1 MESHNRTT
9 TGRWTSTPLH
19 KVYPSRRTT
28 TNRIFAAIYASA
40 LLALFC
46 HHTNNLLFH
55 STTFSSFFTSSS
67 LLVAD
72 FVFAFMWLTTQ
83 SFRMRPLYREE
94 FPDNLKRALK
104 ESDFPAIDVFICTT
118 DPYREPPMRVVNTAL
133 SVMAYDY
140 PAEKLSVFVSDDG
153 GSALTLF
160 ALFEAAKFA
169 GHWLPFC
176 RKNDVVQRCPEAY
189 FAANPS
195 TTSETDKLKTLYES
209 MKARVKNVVERG
221 KVDDQY
227 ITDEQ
232 YHQAFSKW
240 TDGFTRQDHPTVI
253 QVVLDRSEDKDITGH
268 PMPNLVYVSRQKS
281 TTSPHHYKAGALN
294 VLLRVSAT
302 MSNAPVIL
310 TLDCDMYSNDPQTP
324 LRVLCYFSDPELRSN
339 LGFVQFPQRFHGIN
353 KNDIYACELKRVFQ
367 INPVGF
373 NGLASPDY
381 LGTGCFFSRRAF
393 FGAPSALV
401 SPEIPELRPDNV
413 VCKPIQSPEV
423 LELAH
428 LVAGCDFEKQAQ
440 WGYKIGLRYGALV
453 EDVFTSY
460 RLQCEGWK
468 SIFCNPEKA
477 AFYGDAPISL
487 VDVLNQNVRW
497 SIGLHEMTFSKYCPL
512 TFGICY
518 MGILM
523 GFAYAHYSLWPIW
536 SIPMAIYAFLP
547 SLALLNGVSIFPKVS
562 EPWFLLYLFLF
573 LGSYGQDLLDFIIEE
588 GTFKKWWN
596 DQRIWMIKGLSC
608 FLFGS
613 IEYFLKSLGISTHG
627 FDVTS
632 KVVDQEQSK
641 RYEQG
646 VFDFGVESPMFVPM
660 TMAAITNLAAFCLGL
675 VFVLT
680 GRESAFEG
688 LFMQVLISGFGVL
701 NSLPVYEAMIMS
713 SKSGIPTRT
722 TLLSVVLSSV
732 LFVTAF
738 VALRK

>member
-9 TGRWTSTPLH
+9 TGRSRSTPLH
-19 KVYPSRRTT
+19 TAYPSRRTT
-28 TNRIFAAIYASA
+28 TNRIFAVIYASA

-55 STTFSSFFTSSS
+55 STTFSSIFTSSS

-72 FVFAFMWLTTQ
+72 FFFAFMWLTTQ

-104 ESDFPAIDVFICTT
+104 ESDFPAIDVFICTA
-118 DPYREPPMRVVNTAL
+118 DPYKEPPMRVVNTAL

-140 PAEKLSVFVSDDG
+140 PAEKISVFVSDDG

-176 RKNDVVQRCPEAY
+176 RKNDVVPRCPEAY

-232 YHQAFSKW
+232 YHQAFTKW

-253 QVVLDRSEDKDITGH
+253 QVVLDRSKDKDITGH

-324 LRVLCYFSDPELRSN
+324 LRVLCYFSDPELQSN

-367 INPVGF
+367 INPVGL
-373 NGLASPDY
+373 NGLAGSY
-381 LGTGCFFSRRAF
+381 YFGTGCFFSRRAF
-393 FGAPSALV
+393 FGGPSALV

-428 LVAGCDFEKQAQ
+428 LVAGCDYGKQAQ
-440 WGYKIGLRYGALV
+440 WGYKIGVRYGSLV
-453 EDVFTSY
+453 EDFFTGY
-460 RLQCEGWK
+460 HLHCEGWK

-487 VDVLNQNVRW
+487 VDVLNQIKRC
-497 SIGLHEMTFSKYCPL
+497 SIGFHEVTFSKYCPL
-512 TFGICY
+512 TFGSRY

-523 GFAYAHYSLWPIW
+523 GFAYAHNSFWPFW
-536 SIPMAIYAFLP
+536 SIPMAVYAFLP
-547 SLALLNGVSIFPKVS
+547 SLTLLNGVYIFPKVS
-562 EPWFLLYLFLF
+562 EPWFLFYLFLF
-573 LGSYGQDLLDFIIEE
+573 LGGYGQDLLNFIIEG

-596 DQRIWMIKGLSC
+596 DQRIWMIRGLSC

-627 FDVTS
+627 FDLTS

-675 VFVLT
+675 LVVLT
-680 GRESAFEG
+680 GRESAFEE

-701 NSLPVYEAMIMS
+701 NSLPVYEAMITS
-713 SKSGIPTRT
+713 SKRGIPTRT

-732 LFVTAF
+732 LFVAAF
-738 VALRK
+738 VAFKK